1 MAIHLMPSIRTSI
14 EGCVTAEHV
23 EPRDRK
29 YMLPGHQTDARFSKY
44 ETLGDYHHREYAA
57 NTIYAAHARRVRN
70 WITEHRVLDVGCGDG
85 LITCLLRDKGHDVE
99 GIDPNARAVML
110 AKRHGVRV
118 RLGSVYRLPRGRWD
132 AVYLGDVLEH
142 LDHQKKA
149 IRQIGRVT
157 DTLYIATPLRGAQ
170 PADDYHAHEFLP
182 GELREFMA
190 ALGWEQLSSEYLNFR
205 ILAKFR
211 HRPRPWWRPWR

>member
-1 MAIHLMPSIRTSI
+1 MMKT
-14 EGCVTAEHV
+14 
-23 EPRDRK
+23 DR
-29 YMLPGHQTDARFSKY
+29 GTHTDERFSKY

-99 GIDPNARAVML
+99 GIDPNAR
-110 AKRHGVRV
+110 
-118 RLGSVYRLPRGRWD
+118 
-132 AVYLGDVLEH
+132 
-142 LDHQKKA
+142 
-149 IRQIGRVT
+149 VT

-182 GELREFMA
+182 GELRKFMA
-190 ALGWEQLSSEYLNFR
+190 ALGWEHLSSEYLNFR

-211 HRPRPWWRPWR
+211 RRAGPWWRIWR